1 MKILKNAKVIHF
13 SPGSA
18 QENVDIVIDGSVI
31 KEVGSNLAAS
41 YPDAE
46 VKDLKG
52 AMVTPGIVCSHNHFY
67 SGLARGIMA
76 NIKPTPDFISIL
88 LNLWWRLDR
97 AIDKDILY
105 YSGLVCVLEAIKAG
119 TTSVIDHHA
128 SPAFIKGS
136 LDVLRQ
142 GYEKAGL
149 RGILCY
155 ETTDRHGK
163 EGTKE
168 GVEENIE
175 FAQSVDKAKAAGQR
189 YLVEAAI
196 GGHAPVTLDDDALRM
211 LADAVKETGRGLHIH
226 VAEDRYDVSDSHGT
240 YQKDIMQRLAE
251 FGLVND
257 KGIFVHGVHL
267 GAPDIE
273 ILNQHD
279 AFLVHNARSNMN
291 NNVGYAEKLPT
302 VKNVAMGTDGIG
314 VNMFEEVKCAYF
326 KHKDAGGAFWPGDYL
341 GFLQNGNRILER
353 YFGEQYGKVKAG
365 YKADL
370 TIYDY
375 DAPTP
380 LVGDN
385 AAGHFVFGM
394 SSRDVKSVMVDGE
407 MVYEDR
413 QFPFD
418 VAPIY
423 AQAQKEAQRLWERM
437 DALE

>member
-1 MKILKNAKVIHF
+1 MKILKNTKVVHF
-13 SPGSA
+13 APGSV
-18 QENVDIVIDGSVI
+18 QDNLDIVIDGSVI
-31 KEVGSNLAAS
+31 QAVGPNLAAN
-41 YPDAE
+41 YPGAE

-67 SGLARGIMA
+67 SGLSRGILA
-76 NIKPTPDFISIL
+76 NIKPSQDFISIL
-88 LNLWWRLDR
+88 INLWWRLDR
-97 AIDKDILY
+97 AIDQDILY

-128 SPAFIKGS
+128 SPSFIKGS

-155 ETTDRHGK
+155 ETTDRNGK

-175 FAQSVDKAKAAGQR
+175 FAKSVDKAKAAGKP

-211 LADAVKETGRGLHIH
+211 LADAVKESGRGLHIH

-240 YQKDIMQRLAE
+240 YQKDIMQRMAD

-267 GAPDIE
+267 GAADIE
-273 ILNQHD
+273 VLNHYD

-291 NNVGYAEKLPT
+291 NSVGYAEKLPT
-302 VKNVAMGTDGIG
+302 VKNVALGTDGIG

-326 KHKDAGGAFWPGDYL
+326 NHKDTGGAYWPGDYL
-341 GFLQNGNRILER
+341 RFLQNGNTLLER
-353 YFGEQYGKVKAG
+353 YFGEKYGKVEAG

-375 DAPTP
+375 DIPTP
-380 LVGDN
+380 LTGDN
-385 AAGHFVFGM
+385 VGGHFVFGM
-394 SSRDVKSVMVDGE
+394 SSRDVKSVMVDGV

-418 VAPIY
+418 TAPIY
-423 AQAQKEAQRLWERM
+423 AQAQKEAQRLWQCM
-437 DALE
+437 DALD

>member
-1 MKILKNAKVIHF
+1 MKILKNAKVVHF
-13 SPGSA
+13 APGSV
-18 QENVDIVIDGSVI
+18 QEHLDIVIDGSVI
-31 KEVGSNLAAS
+31 QTVGPNLAAK
-41 YPDAE
+41 YPGAE

-67 SGLARGIMA
+67 SGLSRGIMA
-76 NIKPTPDFISIL
+76 NIKPSQDFISIL

-97 AIDKDILY
+97 AIDRDILY

-128 SPAFIKGS
+128 SPSFIKGS

-155 ETTDRHGK
+155 ETTDRNGK
-163 EGTKE
+163 DGTKE

-175 FAQSVDKAKAAGQR
+175 FAKSVDKAKAAGKR

-211 LADAVKETGRGLHIH
+211 LAEAVKETGRGLHIH
-226 VAEDRYDVSDSHGT
+226 VAEDRYDVSDSHGK
-240 YQKDIMQRLAE
+240 YQKDIMQRMAD
-251 FGLVND
+251 FGLVTD

-267 GAPDIE
+267 GAADIE
-273 ILNQHD
+273 VLNQYD

-291 NNVGYAEKLPT
+291 NNVGYADKLPT
-302 VKNVAMGTDGIG
+302 VKNVALGTDGIG

-326 KHKDAGGAFWPGDYL
+326 KHKDMGGAYWPGDYL
-341 GFLQNGNRILER
+341 RFLQNGNTLLER
-353 YFGEQYGKVKAG
+353 YFGEKYGKVAAG

-380 LVGDN
+380 LTGDN
-385 AAGHFVFGM
+385 VGGHFVFGM
-394 SSRDVKSVMVDGE
+394 SSRDVKSVMVDGA

-418 VAPIY
+418 AAPIY

-437 DALE
+437 DALD